1 MNVAPTSPPPM
12 PPGEHPHPPSLPG
25 KRETERSA
33 RHGAAWAW
41 LVPISLL
48 VAFAVVTLLV
58 WRGATDRFDAMLLP
72 RVQAALLPH
81 RAWFWGAIS
90 WPGYGPQS
98 LGVAGVFVYLAWR
111 YRGRRGA
118 LLMLA
123 ALVSSPLGSS
133 IKHLIARPR
142 PTPEQA
148 EVVGQF
154 ITSFAYPSGHVLTYT
169 VTCGLL
175 VLLIRD
181 ALPAGGWER
190 RREEM
195 ICGILAALVLVVGP
209 SRMALGDHWP
219 TDVFGAYLLGGALLT
234 LLAPW
239 RHASTTL
246 PLPRR

>member
-1 MNVAPTSPPPM
+1 MNVTRIPLPPP
-12 PPGEHPHPPSLPG
+12 PVG
-25 KRETERSA
+25 KGKTERFTRRDA
-33 RHGAAWAW
+33 VRAW
-41 LVPISLL
+41 LLPVSLL
-48 VAFAVVTLLV
+48 VAFAVVTFLV
-58 WRGATDRFDAMLLP
+58 WRGATDRFDATLLP

-81 RAWFWGAIS
+81 RAWFWRAIS

-98 LGVAGVFVYLAWR
+98 YGVAGIFVYMAWR

-123 ALVSSPLGSS
+123 ALVSSPLGSVV
-133 IKHLIARPR
+133 KHLIARPR

-148 EVVGQF
+148 EVVGRF

-175 VLLIRD
+175 LLFVRD